1 MSTLES
7 TPVRSS
13 QAAPPRRT
21 GRPRGG
27 GIRGRE
33 AAAGWLFISPM
44 LIILGLFLLVPV
56 LMAVWVSLSDWTGR
70 GSPFSST
77 VGFVGLENYRA
88 LGADGGLATQDF
100 GTAMRN
106 NLWYVVL
113 VVPLQTMLSLFL
125 AVMVNRRLLRGR
137 GFFRTA
143 FYFPSVTSAVA
154 ITVVFL
160 FLFSASGAVN
170 RALQALSVDGPN
182 WFADPRGVLHIV
194 LGALGVESGPEAL
207 TGTGFLGIPLWQW
220 LAGPS
225 VAMSVFIILAVFTT
239 SGTMMLLFIA
249 GLQQIGG
256 EVEEAATM
264 DGATAWQRFRFVTLP
279 MLRPTVFTVVTL
291 GLIGTWQVFDQIYT
305 GSQGGPAKTTLT
317 PAYLSYQ
324 SSFEQ
329 NQWGRGAAIAF
340 ILFAIIVVMTAVQ
353 RAVLRERDT
362 VPRRK
367 RFHQPDD
374 GAGGPGGRSGRGRP
388 RFTQTPRGSESA
400 AKPGPGI
407 PG

>member
-7 TPVRSS
+7 TRVRSS
-13 QAAPPRRT
+13 RAARGRGGPRGTR
-21 GRPRGG
+21 RGG

-33 AAAGWLFISPM
+33 AVAGWLFISPM
-44 LIILGLFLLVPV
+44 LVILGLFLLVPV
-56 LMAVWVSLSDWTGR
+56 LMALWVSLSDWTGR
-70 GSPFSST
+70 GSPFAGT
-77 VGFVGLENYRA
+77 VGFVGLDNYQA
-88 LGADGGLATQDF
+88 LATGGGLATKDF

-125 AVMVNRRLLRGR
+125 AVMVNRRLLSAR

-182 WFADPRGVLHIV
+182 WFSDPRGVAHIV
-194 LGALGVESGPEAL
+194 LGALGVDSGPAFL
-207 TGTGFLGIPLWQW
+207 TGRGFLGIPLWEW
-220 LAGPS
+220 VAGPS
-225 VAMSVFIILAVFTT
+225 VAMSVFITLAIFTT

-256 EVEEAATM
+256 EIEEAATM
-264 DGATAWQRFRFVTLP
+264 DGATAWQRFRLVTLP

-324 SSFEQ
+324 ASFEQ

-367 RFHQPDD
+367 RFHQGGD
-374 GAGGPGGRSGRGRP
+374 GDRPGDATRRP
-388 RFTQTPRGSESA
+388 RFTQTPRGGESA
-400 AKPGPGI
+400 AAPGPGI
-407 PG
+407 P